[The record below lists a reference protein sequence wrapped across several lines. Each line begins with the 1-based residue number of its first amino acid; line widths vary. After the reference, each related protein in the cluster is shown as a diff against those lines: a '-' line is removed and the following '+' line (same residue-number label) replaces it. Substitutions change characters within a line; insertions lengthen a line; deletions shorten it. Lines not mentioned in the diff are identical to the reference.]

1 MGKFSISTFCLNTQN
16 DIDYYKYIFLWKL
29 HQGEIDKKSV
39 LVLGRGY
46 NYATCLE
53 GARKLQEVSLL
64 HSEGILSGELKHG
77 PLTLVDEN
85 QEWSESLTFFKQI
98 LWNNSKNS

>member
-1 MGKFSISTFCLNTQN
+1 MGKFSISTFCKNTQN
-16 DIDYYKYIFLWKL
+16 DIDFYKYIFLWKL

-77 PLTLVDEN
+77 PLTLVDES
-85 QEWSESLTFFKQI
+85 QEWSKSLTFANKFYEINK
-98 LWNNSKNS
+98 K

>member
-1 MGKFSISTFCLNTQN
+1 MGKFSISTFCKNTQN
-16 DIDYYKYIFLWKL
+16 DIDFYKYIFLWKL

-85 QEWSESLTFFKQI
+85 QEWSKSLTFANKFYEINK
-98 LWNNSKNS
+98 K

>member
-1 MGKFSISTFCLNTQN
+1 MGKFSISTFCKNTQN
-16 DIDYYKYIFLWKL
+16 DIGFYHYILLWKL

-85 QEWSESLTFFKQI
+85 QEWSESLSVFETN
-98 LWNNSKNS
+98 LLN